1 MPRLALFDLDD
12 TLIFSKGAFVAWAEE
27 LVATHGATGDVR
39 WYSENEHI
47 FWTGA
52 PDDAFRG
59 LVEYFGLDADPAE
72 LLTDYQLRMVDLLKP
87 FDGVVDGLEA
97 LRDAGWRTGIVTNG
111 FGDFQNAKID
121 AIGLRAYVDVVCISD
136 VEGSWKP
143 ESKIFQLASER
154 AGAPLEG
161 GWMVGDSLTSDVA
174 GGDGTGLHT
183 AWIRHGRT
191 LGATDPQPEQEIR
204 GDHRRGLRADP
215 RPALT
220 FPVRFA
226 GQLVSRAIRLDLDV
240 TEASTFEE
248 AAGRTGCSS
257 MGTAMSWSIA
267 QVARMSGIT
276 ARSLRHY
283 DEIGLLKPD
292 HVGANGYR
300 YYEEPQLLRLQQI
313 LVLRELGLGLADIA
327 EAIDSEPDTLAAL
340 RRQYGRLIVER
351 DRLSKSGRDRAADH
365 RRAGREA
372 RDVRAHQPAGEPV
385 RGVRPVAV
393 RRRGA
398 RALARGVRPG
408 PGQARDHDR
417 RGHGALAAGGDRG
430 DDPDGRVHQPP
441 TPQSTTPRCR
451 RRFTSI
457 TRASASGGRRTARPT
472 SASARCTSTTS
483 ASRRTT

>member
-39 WYSENEHI
+39 WFSENEHI

-174 GGDGTGLHT
+174 GGNGAGLHT

-191 LGATDPQPEQEIR
+191 LGATDPQPEQVVETTAGAFELIL
-204 GDHRRGLRADP
+204 G
-215 RPALT
+215 RP
-220 FPVRFA
+220 
-226 GQLVSRAIRLDLDV
+226 
-240 TEASTFEE
+240 
-248 AAGRTGCSS
+248 
-257 MGTAMSWSIA
+257 
-267 QVARMSGIT
+267 
-276 ARSLRHY
+276 
-283 DEIGLLKPD
+283 
-292 HVGANGYR
+292 
-300 YYEEPQLLRLQQI
+300 
-313 LVLRELGLGLADIA
+313 
-327 EAIDSEPDTLAAL
+327 
-340 RRQYGRLIVER
+340 
-351 DRLSKSGRDRAADH
+351 
-365 RRAGREA
+365 
-372 RDVRAHQPAGEPV
+372 
-385 RGVRPVAV
+385 
-393 RRRGA
+393 
-398 RALARGVRPG
+398 
-408 PGQARDHDR
+408 
-417 RGHGALAAGGDRG
+417 
-430 DDPDGRVHQPP
+430 
-441 TPQSTTPRCR
+441 
-451 RRFTSI
+451 
-457 TRASASGGRRTARPT
+457 
-472 SASARCTSTTS
+472 
-483 ASRRTT
+483 